1 MSWTPNYG
9 VEPHAFA
16 QVLDGPVPFTPN
28 EANRGEPNVGPGAS
42 GGSTLVFEPA
52 LESLPSGEDCYLESL
67 HTVWLWGRRLASG
80 DVVFPAGWSV
90 TLLEPIPGW
99 PGTVVEAV
107 APSAFEGLSVEV
119 AVGVPVLRVVALT
132 VWRGAPGA
140 PVFLIGEGGGPVN

>member
-1 MSWTPNYG
+1 MSWTPAYA

-16 QVLDGPVPFTPN
+16 QVLSGPVPFTPN
-28 EANRGEPNVGPGAS
+28 EANRDDPNDGPAVSEGL
-42 GGSTLVFEPA
+42 TLVFAPA
-52 LESLPSGEDCYLESL
+52 LEPLPSGEGCYVESL
-67 HTVWLWGRRLASG
+67 HTVWLWGRRLTVG
-80 DVVFPAGWSV
+80 DVTFPGGWSV

-107 APSAFEGLSVEV
+107 APSAFEGLSVPV
-119 AVGVPVLRVVALT
+119 GFSAAVTRAVALT